1 MSVETVRLEEIISTV
16 MPEAQHVLTEEELNV
31 SIVLRDGLRSLNRRD
46 VLEIVAATIH
56 NTGKGALLH

>member
-1 MSVETVRLEEIISTV
+1 METVRLEEIISMV

-31 SIVLRDGLRSLNRRD
+31 SIVLRDGLGSLNRHD

>member
-1 MSVETVRLEEIISTV
+1 METVTLEEIITTV
-16 MPEAQHVLTEEELNV
+16 MPEAQLVLTEEELNV
-31 SIVLRDGLRSLNRRD
+31 SIVLRDGLHALNRHD